1 MEQLIAH
8 LLGDYVMQSD
18 KMAQLKTKSHK
29 WALIHALIYASQ
41 FVWLAPSVQAW
52 LVIFG
57 THFFIDRYRIALYWI
72 RFYNGVPV
80 EHAGPFGYPAD
91 KPPFI
96 AFWLMVLID
105 NTLHLTINYLA
116 IRYL

>member
-29 WALIHALIYASQ
+29 WAFIHALIYSSA
-41 FVWLAPSVQAW
+41 FVHLAPSLGAW

-57 THFFIDRYRIALYWI
+57 THFLIDRYRIALYWI
-72 RFYNGVPV
+72 RFYNGIPATN
-80 EHAGPFGYPAD
+80 AGPFGYD
-91 KPPFI
+91 QGKPPYM
-96 AFWLMVLID
+96 AFWLMVIID

-116 IRYL
+116 LRYL